1 MSPGSL
7 PTYGTDENPH
17 SASPTTMIA
26 IPAKTR
32 LFPIGA
38 IAVTEARLYKT
49 GGPYNTRAP
58 LSASLLCVSVRVA
71 SRFGAGGFAR
81 RERLLDDLVSDRRRG
96 LFVVREVLLEG
107 AATRRDRTQV

>member
-17 SASPTTMIA
+17 STRPTTMIA

-38 IAVTEARLYKT
+38 IALLTLARLYKT
-49 GGPYNTRAP
+49 HRPYNTRGRPAR
-58 LSASLLCVSVRVA
+58 STALCVRVGV
-71 SRFGAGGFAR
+71 RFGAGGLAR
-81 RERLLDDLVSDRRRG
+81 RQRLLDDLFGDRRRS
-96 LFVVREVLLEG
+96 LLIM
-107 AATRRDRTQV
+107 